1 MLSRETAA
9 TASGPAAI
17 HIHVYDD
24 SNPLAERRMRI
35 VAAIT
40 AVMMVVEIGA
50 GWLFN
55 SMALLA
61 DGWHMSSHALAL
73 GLAAAAYA
81 FARRLARD
89 QRFAF
94 GTWKIEVLGGYTSA
108 LFLLGV
114 AAYMVYES
122 ANHLMH
128 PTPIAF
134 NEALPIAG
142 LGLIINLVSAYLLG
156 TASHHHHYHHGA
168 EHSHHR
174 DRTGEDHDHD
184 HDHDGHA
191 RHAQHAA
198 SAAAGGE
205 QHEHLHPSGHEDLNL
220 RSAYIHVAADAATS
234 VLAIGALTGGK
245 FFGLVW
251 LDPVMGF
258 IGAIVV
264 ALWSVGLLRSTGRV
278 LLDAEMD
285 APVVA
290 SIRRAVR
297 DSKIPAKI
305 QDLHVWRVSRSKY
318 ACLLSVASDSRA
330 TPEHFRSVLATH
342 EELVH
347 VTVEVN
353 HVSEA

>member
-1 MLSRETAA
+1 VHADEELMARGETV
-9 TASGPAAI
+9 ASGAPAHI

-40 AVMMVVEIGA
+40 AVMMLVEIGA
-50 GWLFN
+50 GWTFN

-108 LFLLGV
+108 LVLVGV
-114 AAYMVYES
+114 AAYMVFES
-122 ANHLMH
+122 ASHLMH

-134 NEALPIAG
+134 NQALVIASVG
-142 LGLIINLVSAYLLG
+142 LLVNIVSAYLLG
-156 TASHHHHYHHGA
+156 GAAHHHHHHHDGA
-168 EHSHHR
+168 EHAEQR
-174 DRTGEDHDHD
+174 CEADKGHDHQ
-184 HDHDGHA
+184 HGHEK
-191 RHAQHAA
+191 HHPH
-198 SAAAGGE
+198 SHAGG
-205 QHEHLHPSGHEDLNL
+205 HHDLNL

-234 VLAIGALTGGK
+234 VLAIAALTGGK

-258 IGAIVV
+258 IGATVV
-264 ALWSVGLLRSTGRV
+264 ALWSFGLLRSTGRV

-290 SIRRAVR
+290 AIRRAVR
-297 DSKIPAKI
+297 DSEIPAQI

-318 ACLLSVASDSRA
+318 ACLLSVACDSRA
-330 TPEHFRSVLATH
+330 TPEHFRNVLADH

-353 HVSEA
+353 HVPE